1 MVFEYTLRL
10 PPGLSGELVLLQWY
24 YLASNSRCVHEGYA
38 EYDFPREW
46 IKSLDSEGEG
56 DGEPSAWEEK
66 FSVGTGLKSCD
77 EVLSE
82 DAVSSFVNG
91 LYCLVKFLMHVFEA
105 HTITITFLHSLD
117 ECSYLKSS
125 LQSTNRTLFQD
136 GIPEQFW
143 NCAEIS
149 IAPRLL
155 LRSLLLY
162 SSSTADT
169 EQYTFKNNHWILRI
183 AAMV

>member
-1 MVFEYTLRL
+1 MEEALVGAPPQQAVPPPPNYQNPAAVLEAFHTAFAAGDGAQPAPDARTTNTHPERAYVAPSTVGTRVDSDSEGFEGAMVFEYTLRL

-24 YLASNSRCVHEGYA
+24 YVASNLGCVHEGYA

-82 DAVSSFVNG
+82 DGVSSFVNG
-91 LYCLVKFLMHVFEA
+91 LYCYACL
-105 HTITITFLHSLD
+105 
-117 ECSYLKSS
+117 
-125 LQSTNRTLFQD
+125 
-136 GIPEQFW
+136 
-143 NCAEIS
+143 
-149 IAPRLL
+149 
-155 LRSLLLY
+155 
-162 SSSTADT
+162 
-169 EQYTFKNNHWILRI
+169 
-183 AAMV
+183 